1 LTIYCYSS
9 KVNDYYLSHD
19 YYIIIQFKMLNRYN
33 VFVFFIEKS
42 KLVEK
47 SGEFIYILYNIYI
60 YHMWVLI
67 YYFIEHFFQAYFKT
81 SYYKVKRLNFN
92 IPKWKKNTSSVVYSY
107 FIILFSIDCFIIFF
121 SNSKYFMSW

>member
-1 LTIYCYSS
+1 
-9 KVNDYYLSHD
+9 
-19 YYIIIQFKMLNRYN
+19 MLNRYN

-121 SNSKYFMSW
+121 SNSKYFMS